1 MQQLKIGGKLDSNAT
16 KNAVAMYQKY
26 CALCHAENREGYA
39 ADNAPSLCSHSL
51 LATSK
56 NNNFMRYTIQFGR
69 KNKAIAGYL
78 DTQGE
83 SLEYIEIEQLLQW
96 LYETSGT
103 EEAINVS
110 REPVKG
116 DVALGSKIYANKC
129 AVCHGE
135 KGEGV
140 SAPAL
145 GNPMLLATSKDEF
158 LKYAIREGRD
168 GKPMVDFKNILSEDE
183 INGVTA
189 FLRSRA
195 SGWNIPKTETVT
207 IPTPENYVL
216 NPNGKRP
223 NFKLREGLYVPSKQV
238 FEALKDTA

>member
-1 MQQLKIGGKLDSNAT
+1 M
-16 KNAVAMYQKY
+16 
-26 CALCHAENREGYA
+26 
-39 ADNAPSLCSHSL
+39 
-51 LATSK
+51 
-56 NNNFMRYTIQFGR
+56 
-69 KNKAIAGYL
+69 
-78 DTQGE
+78 
-83 SLEYIEIEQLLQW
+83 
-96 LYETSGT
+96 
-103 EEAINVS
+103 
-110 REPVKG
+110 
-116 DVALGSKIYANKC
+116 GSKIYANKC

-135 KGEGV
+135 NGEGV

-145 GNPMLLATSKDEF
+145 GNPMLLATATDEF

-168 GKPMVDFKNILSEDE
+168 GTPMVGFKNILSEDE

-238 FEALKDTA
+238 FEALKDSARIVILDARSKVAWRQTHIPGAVPVPYYEEPEAFVNDLPNDDTWIVVYCACPHAASQRVVNTLKRYGFKNTAIIDEGILVWAQLGYPVRYGE